1 MELIDT
7 PNPNAKKIDIEVQE
21 HTISEDFLCENE
33 YELIQKKSVEFA
45 NWFKNK
51 DIQTDI
57 SYDGVNLGKLI
68 FEEFH
73 FFLLP
78 FLKQFS
84 EIKQISDE
92 IASTKVITT
101 VGLMD
106 IVRHFYDT
114 VTVIDENY
122 PHKTFLHESVNYK
135 ISKSLSI
142 NLSQKKYQNL
152 KQFSEKFLSTMIKKK
167 SSKTK
172 NFLLVE
178 FDPIKYEE
186 FLMAAKDSEI
196 NYTLFN
202 NRRPYAWNMKSFSI
216 LKNSHTSLIKND
228 DFLKKPE
235 SKKINADFEEY
246 LKNIERNQ
254 TVERSLEKFFS
265 YKHISFWKIIKAN
278 FFSLL
283 AKQFLNAIKIINPL
297 FLIRLDLLDTHYLNF

>member
-1 MELIDT
+1 MTSKNFTIQNKLLLLDSNFNFE
-7 PNPNAKKIDIEVQE
+7 KINLKDYSDYRIITFDYETHEFLQKNSIK

-92 IASTKVITT
+92 ITPTKVITT

-114 VTVIDENY
+114 VTVIDETK
-122 PHKTFLHESVNYK
+122 P
-135 ISKSLSI
+135 SKPSL
-142 NLSQKKYQNL
+142 
-152 KQFSEKFLSTMIKKK
+152 
-167 SSKTK
+167 
-172 NFLLVE
+172 
-178 FDPIKYEE
+178 
-186 FLMAAKDSEI
+186 
-196 NYTLFN
+196 
-202 NRRPYAWNMKSFSI
+202 
-216 LKNSHTSLIKND
+216 
-228 DFLKKPE
+228 
-235 SKKINADFEEY
+235 
-246 LKNIERNQ
+246 
-254 TVERSLEKFFS
+254 
-265 YKHISFWKIIKAN
+265 
-278 FFSLL
+278 
-283 AKQFLNAIKIINPL
+283 
-297 FLIRLDLLDTHYLNF
+297 